1 MCRARRS
8 SAPLCPLLGLAVLF
22 LPAARAEEA
31 KPFLHPLFTDHAVLQ
46 RGASLPVWGW
56 TVPGETVKVSLAGKT
71 AEATADAQGRWEARI
86 PALDAGGPY
95 DLEVS
100 GPQSE
105 CVKDVLI
112 GDVWICSGQSNM
124 QWPVTLTDNA
134 QAEIAEANFPRI
146 RLFTVPTV
154 PSFVPV
160 THIQASWT
168 VCSPRTVG
176 GFSAVGFYF
185 GRYLNRELGIPI
197 GLINASWGGT
207 VAEAWTSAEAL
218 AAMPDFS
225 KSLEEVAERRAKLG
239 QPQDLDR
246 EMAAWWA
253 ANDPGSK
260 DGAGWADP
268 AFDAADWKTMN
279 LPRNWEQAG
288 LPDFD
293 GIVWFR
299 RTLDLPVA
307 WAGREA
313 ILSLGPIDDRDTTW
327 VNGTRL
333 GGLDDW
339 NRPRD
344 YKIPAGTLKAGTNV
358 IAVRVLDTGGG
369 GGFHGQPGQMRLA
382 GSGADA
388 PEPVSL
394 AGPWSFRDSTP
405 LGRCS
410 PAPQRLDGNPN
421 VVTVLYNGMI
431 APLLPFAI
439 RGVIWYQGESNAGR
453 PEQYRTL
460 LPTLIGDW
468 RARFGVGEFPF
479 LVVSLANFMKREDHP
494 TEGGWALLRE
504 AQSLTARN
512 VPKVGLAVTI
522 DIGDAADIHPRN
534 KQDVGKRLA
543 LQALKIS
550 YGRDVIPSGPV
561 YKSMTVRDGKA
572 RIRFDHVGS
581 GLEAKGGGKLTG
593 FAVAG
598 EDMKFVWAEAS
609 IEGDEV
615 VVWSPDIPKPVAVRY
630 AWANN
635 PACNL
640 YNKEG
645 LPADPFRT
653 DGPLSER

>member
-1 MCRARRS
+1 MRRATRS
-8 SAPLCPLLGLAVLF
+8 AATVLCLLGLAA
-22 LPAARAEEA
+22 LPPDARTEEA

-46 RGASLPVWGW
+46 RGVPVPVWGW
-56 TVPGETVKVSLAGKT
+56 TEPGKDVTVALAGQT
-71 AEATADAQGRWEARI
+71 AKGTADAQGRWEARLA
-86 PALDAGGPY
+86 ALEAGGPH
-95 DLEVS
+95 DLTVT
-100 GPQSE
+100 GPQS
-105 CVKDVLI
+105 VTRKDVLV

-124 QWPVTLTDNA
+124 QWPVTATDNA
-134 QAEIAEANFPRI
+134 QAEIAGADFPKI
-146 RLFTVPTV
+146 RLFTVPNV

-160 THIQASWT
+160 AHVPSAWK
-168 VCSPRTVG
+168 VCSPQTVG

-185 GRYLNRELGIPI
+185 GRHLHRELGVPV
-197 GLINASWGGT
+197 GLINTSWGGT
-207 VAEAWTSAEAL
+207 IAEAWTSAEAL
-218 AAMPDFS
+218 AAMPDFA
-225 KSLEEVAERRAKLG
+225 KQLEEVADRRARLG

-253 ANDPGSK
+253 KNDPGSK
-260 DGAGWADP
+260 VGTGWADP
-268 AFDAADWKTMN
+268 AFDAAGWKTMD

-299 RTLDLPVA
+299 RTVDLTEA

-313 ILSLGPIDDRDTTW
+313 TLSLGPVDDRDTTW
-327 VNGTRL
+327 VNGTRV

-344 YKIPAGTLKAGTNV
+344 YQVPAGTLKTGRNV

-382 GSGADA
+382 ASGAGA

-394 AGPWSFRDSTP
+394 AGPWTFRDSAP

-410 PAPQRLDGNPN
+410 PAPQRIDGNPN

-431 APLLPFAI
+431 APLLPGAI
-439 RGVIWYQGESNAGR
+439 AGAIWYQGESNAGR
-453 PEQYRTL
+453 PEQYRAL
-460 LPTLIGDW
+460 LPTMIKDW
-468 RARFGVGEFPF
+468 RSRFGVGDFPF
-479 LVVSLANFMKREDHP
+479 LVVSLANFMKREDRP

-512 VPKVGLAVTI
+512 DPKVGLAVTI

-534 KQDVGKRLA
+534 KQDVGRRLA
-543 LQALKIS
+543 LQALAIH
-550 YGRDVIPSGPV
+550 YGKDVVPSGPV
-561 YKSMTVRDGKA
+561 YRSMTVRDGKA
-572 RIRFDHVGS
+572 RLRFDHIGS

-593 FAVAG
+593 FAIAG
-598 EDMKFVWAEAS
+598 DDMTFVWAEAA
-609 IEGDEV
+609 IEGEEV
-615 VVWSPDIPKPVAVRY
+615 VVWSPDVPKPAAVRY

-640 YNKEG
+640 CNKEG

-653 DGPLSER
+653 DGPLEGR

>member
-1 MCRARRS
+1 MRRTPRAVAS
-8 SAPLCPLLGLAVLF
+8 ILALSALALL
-22 LPAARAEEA
+22 LPVARADDP
-31 KPFLHPLFTDHAVLQ
+31 KPFLHPLFSDHAVLQ
-46 RGASLPVWGW
+46 RGVPVPVWGW
-56 TVPGETVKVSLAGKT
+56 TEPGKAVKVALAGKT
-71 AEATADAQGRWEARI
+71 AEATADAGGRWEAKL
-86 PALDAGGPY
+86 ATLEAGGPF

-100 GPQSE
+100 GPQAVT
-105 CVKDVLI
+105 VKDVLV

-134 QAEIAEANFPRI
+134 QAEIAGADFPKM
-146 RLFTVPTV
+146 RLFTVPNV

-160 THIQASWT
+160 THVQSAWT
-168 VCSPRTVG
+168 TCSPQTVG

-185 GRYLNRELGIPI
+185 GRHLHRELGVPV
-197 GLINASWGGT
+197 GLINTSWGGT
-207 VAEAWTSAEAL
+207 IAEAWTSAEAL
-218 AAMPDFS
+218 AAMPDFA
-225 KSLEEVAERRAKLG
+225 KNLEEVAERRAKLG
-239 QPQDLDR
+239 QQQDLDQ

-253 ANDPGSK
+253 KNDAGSK
-260 DGAGWADP
+260 DGTGWADP
-268 AFDAADWKTMN
+268 AFDAAAWKTMD

-299 RTLDLPVA
+299 KEVDLPAA

-313 ILSLGPIDDRDTTW
+313 TLSLGPVDDRDTTW
-327 VNGTRL
+327 VNGTRV
-333 GGLDDW
+333 GGLDEW

-344 YKIPAGTLKAGTNV
+344 YKVPAGTLKAGKNI

-369 GGFHGQPGQMRLA
+369 GGVHGQPGQMRLTA
-382 GSGADA
+382 SGAGA

-394 AGPWSFRDSTP
+394 AGPWAFRDSAP
-405 LGRCS
+405 LGQCT

-439 RGVIWYQGESNAGR
+439 RGAIWYQGESNAGR

-460 LPTLIGDW
+460 LPTMIKDW
-468 RARFGVGEFPF
+468 RARFGVGDFPF
-479 LVVSLANFMKREDHP
+479 LVVSLANFMNRDAQP
-494 TEGGWALLRE
+494 TDGGWALLRE

-512 VPKVGLAVTI
+512 DPKVGLAVTI
-522 DIGDAADIHPRN
+522 DIGDDADIHPRN

-543 LQALKIS
+543 LQALAIG
-550 YGRDVIPSGPV
+550 YGKDLVPSGPV
-561 YKSMTVRDGKA
+561 YKSMTVKDGKA
-572 RIRFDHVGS
+572 RLRFDHVGS
-581 GLEAKGGGKLTG
+581 GLVAKGGGRLTG
-593 FAVAG
+593 FAIAG
-598 EDMKFVWAEAS
+598 EDMKFVWAEAA
-609 IEGDEV
+609 IEGNEV
-615 VVWSPDIPKPVAVRY
+615 VVSSTDVPKPAAVRY

-640 YNKEG
+640 CNKEG

-653 DGPLSER
+653 DGPLAAR